1 MYNLIFLLPLL
12 NTFGLIVNER
22 VGIKGTVYLNL
33 SCMFGTFLT
42 AVYILIGTLF
52 NNGGAPLFLPIWTW
66 IDVELLQVEFG
77 GFYDSLTAIMLFVV
91 TFISLLVHIY
101 SCEYMKNDMHLQRFL
116 AYLSLFTF
124 FMIVLVTSN
133 NFIQLFTGWE
143 GVGLCSYL
151 LINFWFTR
159 IQANKAAIKA
169 VIVNRIGDTAFAI
182 AIFLIFKNT
191 GAVDFSTVFLLA
203 DKLDYFEVNT
213 ICFFLFL
220 GAMGK
225 SAQIGLHTWLPDAM
239 EGPTPVSALIH
250 AATMVTAGVF
260 LIIRCSFLFQQ
271 ADLILP
277 LMTIIGSL
285 TTFFAAT
292 TALVQ
297 TDLKRVIAYSTCSQ
311 LGYMITACGLSAYN
325 ASIFHLSNHAFF
337 KALLFLSA
345 GSVIHA
351 MNNEQDLR
359 KMGGLINLLPFTYTM
374 ILIGSLALMGFP
386 FLSGF
391 YSKDVILETAYASY
405 SISGHFAFWL
415 GSLSAL
421 FTSFYSI
428 RLIFLTF
435 LNEVNSA
442 KIIIKNVH
450 DAPFLMAFPMALLSF
465 FSIFIGYLSKDI
477 FVGLGTPFWGNSLSI
492 NNANYL
498 MYLEIEFLPFHIKI
512 LPVVFSLTG
521 TVLACLYY
529 NFFYKNFNILKSSR
543 QTYFIYNFLNKKWYF
558 DKMYNEFIVQ
568 SFITLG
574 YNFTYSSQDRGF
586 LEIFGPTG
594 LSSSIFRLST
604 KLNKIQTGFP
614 YHQALF
620 IISGF
625 FLLIFLFIGNYFG
638 FELILVLL
646 VALSY
651 EL

>member
-1 MYNLIFLLPLL
+1 MNNLILLLPLL
-12 NTFGLIVNER
+12 NFLGLIFSEFL
-22 VGIKGTVYLNL
+22 GIKGTIYLNI
-33 SCMFGTFLT
+33 SCMLLTFILSI
-42 AVYILIGTLF
+42 YILENTLF
-52 NNGGAPLFLPIWTW
+52 NIESSPIFLPIWVW
-66 IDVELLQVEFG
+66 IDIELLQVEFG
-77 GFYDSLTAIMLFVV
+77 GFFDSLTAIMLFVV

-101 SCEYMKNDMHLQRFL
+101 SCEYMKNDPHLQRFL

-143 GVGLCSYL
+143 GVGICSYL

-182 AIFLIFKNT
+182 AIFLIFKTT
-191 GAVDFSTVFLLA
+191 GSVDFSTVFLVTT
-203 DKLDYFEVNT
+203 KLTNFEINT

-260 LIIRCSFLFQQ
+260 LIVRCSFMFQE

-351 MNNEQDLR
+351 MNNEQDMR
-359 KMGGLINLLPFTYTM
+359 KMGGLINLLPFTYSM

-435 LNEVNSA
+435 LNEVNSS
-442 KIIIKNVH
+442 KIIIQGVH
-450 DAPFLMAFPMALLSF
+450 DAPILMGFPMMLLSI
-465 FSIFIGYLSKDI
+465 FSIFIGYYTKDI

-492 NNANYL
+492 SNSNYL
-498 MYLEIEFLPFHIKI
+498 NFIEIEFLPFYIKI
-512 LPVVFSLTG
+512 LPVIFSTSG
-521 TVLACLYY
+521 TFLAIIYY
-529 NFFYKNFNILKSSR
+529 RFFYTNFNILKNYKI
-543 QTYFIYNFLNKKWYF
+543 TYYIYNFLNKKWYF
-558 DKMYNEFIVQ
+558 DKMYNEFLIQ
-568 SFITLG
+568 TFITFG
-574 YNFTYSSQDRGF
+574 YNFTYKSQDRGF
-586 LEIFGPTG
+586 LEIFGPKG
-594 LSSSIFRLST
+594 LNSLITTISLNI
-604 KLNKIQTGFP
+604 NKIQTGLS
-614 YHQALF
+614 YHHSLF
-620 IISGF
+620 IFSGF
-625 FLLIFLFIGNYFG
+625 LINTLILFMNFSIYFELYLILLI
-638 FELILVLL
+638 LI
-646 VALSY
+646 
-651 EL
+651 

>member
-1 MYNLIFLLPLL
+1 
-12 NTFGLIVNER
+12 V
-22 VGIKGTVYLNL
+22 V
-33 SCMFGTFLT
+33 S
-42 AVYILIGTLF
+42 VYILKQTLF
-52 NNGGAPLFLPIWTW
+52 NIEYSPIFLPIWIW

-77 GFYDSLTAIMLFVV
+77 GFFDSLTAIMLFVV

-101 SCEYMKNDMHLQRFL
+101 SCEYMKNDPHLQRFL

-143 GVGLCSYL
+143 GVGICSYL

-182 AIFLIFKNT
+182 AIFLIFKST
-191 GAVDFSTVFLLA
+191 GSVDFSTVFLLTT
-203 DKLDYFEVNT
+203 KLNNLEINT

-260 LIIRCSFLFQQ
+260 LIVRCSFLFQE
-271 ADLILP
+271 ANLILP
-277 LMTIIGSL
+277 LMTIVGSL

-351 MNNEQDLR
+351 MNNEQDMR
-359 KMGGLINLLPFTYTM
+359 KMGGLINLLPFTYSM

-421 FTSFYSI
+421 FTSFYSV

-435 LNEVNSA
+435 LNDINSS
-442 KIIIKNVH
+442 KVIIQGVH
-450 DAPFLMAFPMALLSF
+450 DAPFLMALPMMLLSI
-465 FSIFIGYLSKDI
+465 FSIFIGYFTKDI
-477 FVGLGTPFWGNSLSI
+477 FVGLGTPFWGNSLSFS
-492 NNANYL
+492 ATNYL
-498 MYLEIEFLPFHIKI
+498 IFIEIEFLPFYIKI
-512 LPVVFSLTG
+512 LPVIFSTSG
-521 TVLACLYY
+521 TFLAIIYYKLLYI
-529 NFFYKNFNILKSSR
+529 NFNILKNNKAIYL
-543 QTYFIYNFLNKKWYF
+543 YF
-558 DKMYNEFIVQ
+558 
-568 SFITLG
+568 
-574 YNFTYSSQDRGF
+574 
-586 LEIFGPTG
+586 
-594 LSSSIFRLST
+594 
-604 KLNKIQTGFP
+604 
-614 YHQALF
+614 
-620 IISGF
+620 
-625 FLLIFLFIGNYFG
+625 
-638 FELILVLL
+638 
-646 VALSY
+646 
-651 EL
+651 